1 MARPRSHLELLR
13 SARALTLDLYEQ
25 AWLAPREERPI
36 DAPQQFD
43 MSAVCAYAT
52 SVAVDVTT
60 RAFRY
65 SGGSALYKTN
75 VLQRL
80 LRDVNAE
87 PST

>member
-1 MARPRSHLELLR
+1 M
-13 SARALTLDLYEQ
+13 YEQ

-36 DAPQQFD
+36 DASQQLD
-43 MSAVCAYAT
+43 VSAVRAYAT

-75 VLQRL
+75 VLQWL